1 MTQENEQNRPVRHNA
16 RDPSGH
22 RFWIVLA
29 VFFVFALVLLWEE
42 HEAHILGA
50 LPWLILLACPVMHI
64 FMHGGHGHGG
74 GKGGHDDDA

>member
-1 MTQENEQNRPVRHNA
+1 MDQEIGQKRPVRHNA

-22 RFWIVLA
+22 RFWIVLV

-50 LPWLILLACPVMHI
+50 LPWLILLACPLMHL

-74 GKGGHDDDA
+74 GRGGHDDEP